1 MGDGRKCTFFRLDH
15 KMLQRPMRATNRPL
29 LPGLRTDTN
38 RSPGKRRA
46 SRECSW
52 MTEDELFAAR
62 PVREE
67 QRCTRGLSGVNLPW
81 TGLWCGT

>member
-1 MGDGRKCTFFRLDH
+1 
-15 KMLQRPMRATNRPL
+15 MLQRPMRATNRPL

-67 QRCTRGLSGVNLPW
+67 QRCTRGIIGALTCHGRV
-81 TGLWCGT
+81 CGAARKAQKNRPQRCVA